1 MSLKRQN
8 VSADRQKKK
17 KKKKSKKSISLD
29 YLFVI
34 IERTFSSTL

>member
-8 VSADRQKKK
+8 VSADRQKK